1 VAHRDDLQ
9 ARWRQEFGKRT
20 TQQVVEA
27 LESVDILCAPVNDI
41 AAALSDPQV
50 AHNDMV
56 VEMHHP
62 EVGQVKAIGIPQKLE
77 ATPGSLRRA
86 PPLLGEHTREVL
98 TELGFS
104 RDEIDALL
112 PKTERKA

>member
-1 VAHRDDLQ
+1 MSSL
-9 ARWRQEFGKRT
+9 F
-20 TQQVVEA
+20 
-27 LESVDILCAPVNDI
+27 
-41 AAALSDPQV
+41 
-50 AHNDMV
+50 
-56 VEMHHP
+56 
-62 EVGQVKAIGIPQKLE
+62 GIPQKLE
-77 ATPGSLRRA
+77 ATPGSLRLA